1 MSAYDDAVKLL
12 ARRAYSRRAIEERL
26 LTKGHA
32 REGVEDALSRLA
44 SSGALDDG
52 DYARRFIAERG
63 RARGRARLLQELEA
77 RGVDPETAARALAE
91 ALEEG
96 ERDDADALAAAVRRR
111 LGGTAGATDRGRL
124 ARVYNALLSE
134 GFEPGRIASAL
145 VPYGFRR
152 DDA

>member
-26 LTKGHA
+26 VTKGHD
-32 REGVEDALSRLA
+32 RERVEEALSRLA

-52 DYARRFIAERG
+52 AYARRFIAERG
-63 RARGRARLLQELEA
+63 RARGRERLVAELAA
-77 RGVDPETAARALAE
+77 RGIDPEVAARALEE
-91 ALEEG
+91 AGDEG
-96 ERDDADALAAAVRRR
+96 EYFDAHALAAAVRRR
-111 LGGTAGATDRGRL
+111 LGVPPGSADRGRL

-145 VPYGFRR
+145 VPYGFRG